1 METIS
6 ILDLVKLASSKDL
19 SLELMFIDNGIHIQ
33 LNDNMGSI
41 YSTYSTTSLLEVMFN
56 IERFIVNYKEE
67 NNYIDNLV
75 KEITC
80 SIE

>member
-19 SLELMFIDNGIHIQ
+19 SLELMYIDNGIHIQ

-41 YSTYSTTSLLEVMFN
+41 YSTYSTTSPSSYILYIHKYFYLLVM
-56 IERFIVNYKEE
+56 I
-67 NNYIDNLV
+67 
-75 KEITC
+75 
-80 SIE
+80 